1 VSQLLRHESNEWDEG
16 TLRRYFFHWDM
27 EEIMKIRL
35 PVNKRSDWFARQ
47 YKKTGIFSVRSVYK
61 LALTRDHDL
70 DAVGTSVSAS
80 RERSVWKKIWKLPIL
95 PKVCNFIW
103 KVSRN
108 GLPTNANRR
117 YRHIAEWASCHI
129 CDAECEDYDACPPE
143 AVDAPPLLLAL
154 VSYFFCLLLP
164 TCSALGL

>member
-27 EEIMKIRL
+27 EEIMKITL

-70 DAVGTSVSAS
+70 DAVGTSASAS
-80 RERSVWKKIWKLPIL
+80 GERSVWKKIWKLQFCLRCVTSSGKCQGMDCL
-95 PKVCNFIW
+95 PMQTGAIGI
-103 KVSRN
+103 SRS
-108 GLPTNANRR
+108 G
-117 YRHIAEWASCHI
+117 
-129 CDAECEDYDACPPE
+129 
-143 AVDAPPLLLAL
+143 LLATSVML
-154 VSYFFCLLLP
+154 SVRTTMLAHLKPLMLHPCCWL
-164 TCSALGL
+164 